1 VEPEVKRLSDWLVKP
16 LARLLHERLGLSP
29 TQVSWASFW
38 ASLAAAT
45 AIAVGRVPLGL
56 GLMALGQVLDGLD
69 GGIARIYGLAS
80 ERGHRL
86 DTLLD
91 RASETLIFLAF
102 GVAGLVPF
110 LHVLLAIAAVLLLTT
125 VCDRSGFDPGFKR
138 FVLYFGA
145 WVPYPTLFA
154 VIFGA
159 NLAAYVIGLLIIDC
173 QFQNRMDALGGDL
186 DTVASR
192 AARLEDQE
200 AETAGGP
207 SLPAPA
213 VDPS

>member
-38 ASLAAAT
+38 ASLAAAA

-213 VDPS
+213 ADPS

>member
-1 VEPEVKRLSDWLVKP
+1 VKRLSDWLVKP

-38 ASLAAAT
+38 ASLAAAA

-110 LHVLLAIAAVLLLTT
+110 LHVLLAITAVLLLTT

-200 AETAGGP
+200 AETAGGAR
-207 SLPAPA
+207 LPAPA
-213 VDPS
+213 ADPS

>member
-1 VEPEVKRLSDWLVKP
+1 MKRLSDWLVKP
-16 LARLLHERLGLSP
+16 LARLLHEQLGLSP

-38 ASLAAAT
+38 ASLAAAA

-145 WVPYPTLFA
+145 RVPYPTLFA
-154 VIFGA
+154 LIFGA

-200 AETAGGP
+200 AETAGGAR
-207 SLPAPA
+207 LPAPA
-213 VDPS
+213 ADPS

>member
-1 VEPEVKRLSDWLVKP
+1 MKRLSDWLVKP

-38 ASLAAAT
+38 ASLAAAA
-45 AIAVGRVPLGL
+45 AIAVGRIPLGL

-154 VIFGA
+154 LIFGA

-200 AETAGGP
+200 AETAGGAR
-207 SLPAPA
+207 LPAPA
-213 VDPS
+213 ADPS